1 MAAARRA
8 QAPSLNVTVGGMAC
22 FAARRRNIGA
32 MPFDP
37 TPPVADDRRLARDRV
52 QVSNWLFAICAMFLV
67 MIALGGATRLTGS
80 GLSIMEWAP
89 LSGVLPPIGHAA
101 WAHLYGLYQQTPQ
114 YRLEHA
120 GFGIEGFRH
129 IFWLEWIHR
138 FWGRLIGL
146 VFLVPLVVFAVRRQI
161 PLRLVPRLVTL
172 FALGGLQGAVGWFM
186 VASGFFPDSTAVAPV
201 RLVIHLSL
209 ALTLYAA
216 ILWTGLSVRMPRPA
230 RVAGGRNTLGLA
242 QAATALTALT
252 IVAGG
257 FVAGTHAG
265 FVYNSFPLM
274 GGHLVPLAYGSL
286 DPFWRNMFENT
297 AAVQFDHRVLA
308 TVTAVA
314 VAATVV
320 VGLRAGIVRKTLWAV
335 LAAVGCQYALG
346 VTTLLTHVPVA
357 LGTLHQGAAVILLS
371 TLIVTLHALRGARE

>member
-1 MAAARRA
+1 
-8 QAPSLNVTVGGMAC
+8 
-22 FAARRRNIGA
+22 

-37 TPPVADDRRLARDRV
+37 IPSELATERRAARDRA
-52 QVSNWLFAICAMFLV
+52 QVSAWLFTICGMFLV

-101 WAHLYGLYQQTPQ
+101 WEHLYALYQQTPQ
-114 YRLEHA
+114 YKLEHE
-120 GFGIEGFRH
+120 GFGIAGFRH

-138 FWGRLIGL
+138 FWGRLIGV
-146 VFLVPLVVFAVRRQI
+146 VFLVPLVVFVVRRQI
-161 PLRLVPRLVTL
+161 PRRLVPRLALL
-172 FALGGLQGAVGWFM
+172 FVLGGLQGAVGWFM
-186 VASGFFPDSTAVAPV
+186 VASGFFPDNTSVAPV

-216 ILWTGLSVRMPRPA
+216 ILWTGLSVRRPVPVVRAGA
-230 RVAGGRNTLGLA
+230 RNVLGLA
-242 QAATALTALT
+242 QIATALTAVT

-265 FVYNSFPLM
+265 LVYNTFPLM
-274 GGHLVPLAYGSL
+274 GGHLVPEAYGLL
-286 DPFWRNMFENT
+286 DPFWRNMIENT

-308 TVTAVA
+308 TVTAIA
-314 VAATVV
+314 VLATVV
-320 VGLRAGIVRKTLWAV
+320 VGVRAKVPGLWV
-335 LAAVGCQYALG
+335 LLGAVGVQYALG

-357 LGTLHQGAAVILLS
+357 LGTLHQGVAVLLLS
-371 TLIVTLHALRGARE
+371 ALIVTLHGLRGAR